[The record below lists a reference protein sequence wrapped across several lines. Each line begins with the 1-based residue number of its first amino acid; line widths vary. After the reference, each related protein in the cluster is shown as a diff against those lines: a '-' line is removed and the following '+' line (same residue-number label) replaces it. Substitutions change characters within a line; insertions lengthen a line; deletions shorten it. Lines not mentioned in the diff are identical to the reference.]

1 MALQHPPAPVPQ
13 PPAQSLLPALAT
25 GLTDQDRKRIE
36 DALDLSVSA
45 NTRATYTCAWR
56 SFED

>member
-13 PPAQSLLPALAT
+13 PVANSLLPALAT

-36 DALDLSVSA
+36 DTLDRSVSA
-45 NTRATYTCAWR
+45 NTRAMYAST
-56 SFED
+56 